1 MNLWL
6 VFAFLFFIGSCS
18 GWCLELVYRRFISKN
33 NPSRKWIN
41 PGFLVGPCVPLYG
54 FGLLTVFVTAYLT
67 IPAVRRVGL
76 TRWQE
81 IALVFV
87 AAMILMTLIEY
98 IAGKIFVIGM
108 NIKLW
113 DYSREKFNVQGVI
126 CPKFSIYWG
135 LIATAY
141 YLIVHSHVV
150 SWVNWLA
157 ENLAFS
163 FFIGVFFGFFIID
176 CVYSMQLSIKIRT
189 FAKKHDI
196 IVRYEELKELI
207 ADRREYLE
215 EKKQFL
221 LSFNTREPMKQ
232 YMEAYVERKIRKQK
246 EKIREIKEEIKDDI
260 RENFEELKE
269 NFDELRDNIDEMKK
283 EYYEPAGEAGDDG
296 STGNTHNADNTDDT
310 ESTNNKL

>member
-54 FGLLTVFVTAYLT
+54 FGLFTVFVTAYLT
-67 IPAVRRVGL
+67 IPAVRQLGL
-76 TRWQE
+76 VKWQE
-81 IALVFV
+81 IGLVFIT
-87 AAMILMTLIEY
+87 AMILMTVIEY

-113 DYSREKFNVQGVI
+113 DYSKEKFNLQGII
-126 CPKFSIYWG
+126 CLKFSIYWG
-135 LIATAY
+135 LLATAY
-141 YLIVHSHVV
+141 YMIVHPHVV

-176 CVYSMQLSIKIRT
+176 CSYSMHLSIKIRA
-189 FAKKHDI
+189 FAKEHNVV
-196 IVRYEELKELI
+196 VRYEELKGLI
-207 ADRREYLE
+207 AERREKFE
-215 EKKQFL
+215 ERKQFL
-221 LSFNTREPMKQ
+221 LSFNTREPMRN
-232 YMEAYVERKIRKQK
+232 YLEAYVERKIQRQK
-246 EKIREIKEEIKDDI
+246 EKLKEIKEEIKGEI
-260 RENFEELKE
+260 RENFDEFKDNMEELK
-269 NFDELRDNIDEMKK
+269 K
-283 EYYEPAGEAGDDG
+283 EYREF
-296 STGNTHNADNTDDT
+296 ADEVREND
-310 ESTNNKL
+310 NKLR